1 MIGTEWIVEAS
12 GCNALALTSIAV
24 LRELFARVVGE
35 LELKPLHEPAFHVF
49 PDPGG
54 ITGFVMLSE
63 SHLACHTYPEF
74 GIATFNLYC
83 CRPRREWPWEE
94 RLAEALGATHVRVR
108 SVDRSPVLP
117 IESAPETNAT
127 ESVQ

>member
-12 GCNALALTSIAV
+12 GCDAGALTSVAA

-83 CRPRREWPWEE
+83 CRPRPQWPWEE
-94 RLAEALGATHVRVR
+94 RLAEALGAAHVRVR
-108 SVDRSPVLP
+108 SVDRSPMLP
-117 IESAPETNAT
+117 IEAAPETNAT